1 MSQSKLGAVQLR
13 RLYTGE
19 VWQQARRGIDQL
31 PAEASP
37 IPAAESSAQ
46 EWLEVRVLLGL
57 LEFRNVYTRYP
68 LGIAAVH
75 PEPTGVTLRVESEQ
89 RAAEILFNLLPA
101 SGSGGE
107 VWGVPGLRIARRF
120 ATRIELRVLGQP
132 ARLWLTG
139 LPSTVWRSAENRML
153 EMWLDGVHLYW
164 RSSPRAWTD
173 AERAHQA
180 LWDDEDDHFVR
191 VQRRGAWLGSGLL
204 RRLGLLHTVANTF
217 FVDGYRGS
225 AFDTARLILRSS
237 HVPDQGPGPH
247 HIISALLD
255 PVIGL
260 PLHLTRFRGDTDEN
274 YGSDQ
279 YFVLVD
285 PQKTALLEVRTTRER
300 PPFRL
305 PPELWERIL
314 RRLPDR
320 ELFAPLTPSTLAGMC
335 GLVAKE

>member
-1 MSQSKLGAVQLR
+1 MSPSKLEAVQLR

-19 VWQQARRGIDQL
+19 VWQQARRHIDQL
-31 PAEASP
+31 PAGAP
-37 IPAAESSAQ
+37 PVPAAGTPAQ
-46 EWLEVRVLLGL
+46 EWLEARVLLGL
-57 LEFRNVYTRYP
+57 LEHRNVYTRYP
-68 LGIAAVH
+68 FGVTAVH
-75 PEPTGVTLRVESEQ
+75 PDPTGVTLRVESEQ

-101 SGSGGE
+101 SGSNGE
-107 VWGVPGLRIARRF
+107 VWGVPGLRITRRL

-139 LPSTVWRSAENRML
+139 LPSTVWRSAEKLML
-153 EMWLDGVHLYW
+153 EMWLDGVQLYW

-180 LWDDEDDHFVR
+180 RWDDEDDHFVR

-225 AFDTARLILRSS
+225 AFDTVRLILRSS
-237 HVPDQGPGPH
+237 HVLDLGPGPH
-247 HIISALLD
+247 HIASALLD
-255 PVIGL
+255 PVFGL
-260 PLHLTRFRGDTDEN
+260 PLHLKRFRGDTDES

-279 YFVLVD
+279 HFVLAD
-285 PQKTALLEVRTTRER
+285 PQKTVLLELRTTRER
-300 PPFRL
+300 PPSRL
-305 PPELWERIL
+305 PSELWERIL
-314 RRLPDR
+314 RRLPDK

-335 GLVAKE
+335 GLEVKE